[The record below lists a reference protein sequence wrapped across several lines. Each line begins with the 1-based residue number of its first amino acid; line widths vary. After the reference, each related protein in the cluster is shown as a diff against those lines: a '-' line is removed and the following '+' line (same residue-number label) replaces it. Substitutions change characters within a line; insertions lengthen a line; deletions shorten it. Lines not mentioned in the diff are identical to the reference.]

1 MAVKTIAGAQV
12 NVSEEGYLEDMNQW
26 NEDVAKEL
34 ASEVGIELTDKH
46 FEVLNYLRE
55 KTEAGEALT
64 IRKVGKS
71 GITDIKGLYK
81 LFPKGPL
88 KFSSKIAGI
97 PKPASSHP

>member
-1 MAVKTIAGAQV
+1 MATKTIANVALNV
-12 NVSEEGYLEDMNQW
+12 NDEGYLEDMDQW
-26 NEDVAKEL
+26 NEDIAREIAKEL
-34 ASEVGIELTDKH
+34 GIELTDKH

-55 KTEAGEALT
+55 KYKAGETLT

-71 GITDIKGLYK
+71 GIVDIKTLYK

-97 PKPASSHP
+97 PKPTSCV

>member
-1 MAVKTIAGAQV
+1 MAIKTIAGAQV
-12 NVSEEGYLEDMNQW
+12 NVSEEGYLEDMNEW
-26 NEDVAKEL
+26 NPEIAKEI

-46 FEVLNYLRE
+46 FEVLNYLRD
-55 KTEAGEALT
+55 KTEEGESLT

-71 GITDIKGLYK
+71 GITDIKGLYT

-97 PKPASSHP
+97 PKPASCV

>member
-1 MAVKTIAGAQV
+1 MSVKTIAGVEV
-12 NVSEEGYLEDMNQW
+12 NVSEDGYLEDMSQW
-26 NEDVAKEL
+26 NEEIAKEI
-34 ASEVGIELTDKH
+34 SEEIGIELTDKH

-55 KTEAGEALT
+55 KTAAKEALT

-71 GITDIKGLYK
+71 GIVDIKGLYK

-97 PKPASSHP
+97 PKPTSCI